1 MVDSTVAR
9 ISGPVVVAKD
19 LDGAHLFDIVRIG
32 EMGLV
37 GEIIRLEGNS
47 AMVQVYED
55 TTGLKPGEKVVNTNK
70 PLSLQLGPGLLTSIY
85 DGIQRPLDVLREES
99 GDFISRGKVIPA
111 LNQTK
116 KWDFIPTK
124 KNGDQVEPGDI
135 IGEVQETPLIKH
147 KIMVPHNTSGTLA
160 DISEGQFNVNET
172 VASVKNGKSTDIG
185 LSSWWT
191 VRIPRPVLRKLPPE
205 EPLLTGQR
213 VIDTFFPIAKGG
225 TAAIPGPF
233 GSGKTVTQQQLANWA
248 DSDIIVYVGCG
259 ERGNE
264 MCDVLSSFPKL
275 EDPKT
280 KRPLMERT
288 ILVANTSNMPV
299 AAREASIYTGIT
311 MGEYYRDMGY
321 GVALMADSTS
331 RWAEALREISGRL
344 EEMPGEEGYP
354 AYLGRRLAE
363 FYERGGKSIVISPEN
378 RQGSLSI
385 VGAVS
390 PPGGDFSEPVSQNTL
405 RVTRVFWGLDAS
417 LASRRHFPSIN
428 WLTSYSL
435 YVDDLADWYRSNVSK
450 DWIDNRTAA
459 LDILQKE
466 SELQEI
472 VQLVGYDAL
481 PEPEKGILDTARS
494 IRENYLQQNSFD
506 EVDTYSS
513 IKKQSEMLS
522 IILEFGKKED
532 EIIKKGI
539 TAAKVSSLESRK
551 MIPKMK
557 WTKDDELE
565 QLLGNIKSTMKNE
578 FDNLSMEASSND

>member
-1 MVDSTVAR
+1 MVDATIAR
-9 ISGPVVVAKD
+9 ISGPVAVAKD
-19 LDGAHLFDIVRIG
+19 LEGAHMFDVVRIG
-32 EMGLV
+32 EMGLM
-37 GEIIRLEGNS
+37 GEIIRLEGNT
-47 AMVQVYED
+47 AQIQVYED
-55 TTGLKPGEKVVNTNK
+55 TTGLKPGEKVINTER
-70 PLSLQLGPGLLTSIY
+70 PLSMQLGPGLLTSIY
-85 DGIQRPLDVLREES
+85 DGIQRPLNVLAAES
-99 GDFISRGKVIPA
+99 GDFISRGKMIPA
-111 LNQTK
+111 LDQKK
-116 KWDFIPTK
+116 KWDFIPVK
-124 KNGDQVEPGDI
+124 KNGDQVSPGEI
-135 IGEVQETPLIKH
+135 IAEVQETPLIKH
-147 KIMVPHNTSGTLA
+147 KIMVPYNVSGELI
-160 DISEGQFNVNET
+160 DISEGQFTVNDK
-172 VASVKNGKSTDIG
+172 VAAVKNGKTTDIG

-191 VRIPRPVLRKLPPE
+191 VRTPRPVLRKLAPDQ
-205 EPLLTGQR
+205 PLLTGQR
-213 VIDTFFPIAKGG
+213 VLDTFFPVAKGG
-225 TAAIPGPF
+225 SAAIPGPF
-233 GSGKTVTQQQLANWA
+233 GSGKTVTQQQLAKWA
-248 DSDIIVYVGCG
+248 DSEIIVYIGCG

-264 MCDVLSSFPKL
+264 MCDVLSSFPEL
-275 EDPKT
+275 IDPKS

-363 FYERGGKSIVISPEN
+363 FYERGGRSIVISPEE
-378 RQGSLSI
+378 RQGSLSL

-417 LASRRHFPSIN
+417 LANRRHFPSIN

-435 YVDDLADWYRSNVSK
+435 YMDDMADWYKSNVSK
-450 DWIDNRTAA
+450 DWIA
-459 LDILQKE
+459 LRKEALEILQKE

-494 IRENYLQQNSFD
+494 IREDYLQQSAFD
-506 EVDTYSS
+506 EVDTYTS
-513 IKKQSEMLS
+513 IQKQHKMLS
-522 IILEFGKKED
+522 TILEFGKKEAD
-532 EIIKKGI
+532 VIKKGS
-539 TAAKVSSLESRK
+539 TSAKVGALESRG

-557 WTKDDELE
+557 WTKEEELE
-565 QLLGNIKSTMKNE
+565 KLLNDINSKMKQE
-578 FDNLSMEASSND
+578 FDTLSKESSN